1 MFNLVKDNFDE
12 NSDDIL
18 DSINKMIQNSKMRKT
33 KKKLIKTRKKK
44 KIRKI

>member
-18 DSINKMIQNSKMRKT
+18 DYINKMIQNSKNEKNEE
-33 KKKLIKTRKKK
+33 
-44 KIRKI
+44 KINKNEEKEEN

>member
-18 DSINKMIQNSKMRKT
+18 DSINKMIQNSKT

>member
-18 DSINKMIQNSKMRKT
+18 DSINKMIQNSKNEKNEE
-33 KKKLIKTRKKK
+33 
-44 KIRKI
+44 KINKNVEKEEN